1 MKGTLL
7 RANLEERIEEYW
19 YEGER
24 DDGAI
29 IQGVKEKCSQL
40 PPMTGRV
47 AITKL
52 IHLESGEVLYDL
64 DEGIGSFM
72 SERYPDLFKWSTK
85 SKKRFG
91 EELSV

>member
-7 RANLEERIEEYW
+7 RENFEERIEEYW
-19 YEGER
+19 FEGER

-29 IQGVKEKCSQL
+29 IQGVKEYCWEL

-52 IHLESGEVLYDL
+52 ICLESDEVLYDL
-64 DEGIGSFM
+64 DEGITSFL
-72 SERYPDLFKWSTK
+72 SDRYPGLFKWSTK
-85 SKKRFG
+85 SKIR
-91 EELSV
+91 S